1 MDVASPSLACTSAQA
16 VVSIADAMVLLTVDS
31 VAFLVLWDLRVALL
45 PGCDAPV

>member
-1 MDVASPSLACTSAQA
+1 MDVALPLPACTSA

-45 PGCDAPV
+45 PGCDMPI